1 MPEFDMAHL
10 VYALSADIMLRI
22 ALFGVESAWRYYRGR
37 SV

>member
-1 MPEFDMAHL
+1 MLELDMTHL

-37 SV
+37 GV